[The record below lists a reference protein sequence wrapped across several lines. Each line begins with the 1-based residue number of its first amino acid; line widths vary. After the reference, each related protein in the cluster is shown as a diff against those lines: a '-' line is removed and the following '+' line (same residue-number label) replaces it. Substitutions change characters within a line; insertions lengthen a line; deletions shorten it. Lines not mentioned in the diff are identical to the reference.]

1 METRIAVLG
10 AAGRMG
16 RATVAA
22 LAGRSDCRLVAAI
35 VRRVDENRLALDA
48 AAGVFGPHAGV
59 VAEQLPDAI
68 EADVLIDFSGA
79 AGFDAALR
87 TCRERGMG
95 LVSGST
101 GLAAGQLAAARAAAA
116 EIPILWSSN
125 FSLGVALLRRLVATA
140 AAALGPEFEAEIIEV
155 HHRDKVDAP
164 SGTAL
169 SLGRDLAQARGQDFD
184 EVARYGRQGA
194 AGPRPPGEI
203 GFAVVRAAD
212 VVGEHTVLFAAAG
225 ERLELTHR
233 ATHRDLFARGA
244 VRAAC
249 WLAGRP
255 AGWYELSDLLEDT
268 VATSP

>member
-1 METRIAVLG
+1 MQTRIAVLG

-16 RATVAA
+16 RATIAA
-22 LAGRSDCRLVAAI
+22 LAGQDDCRLVAAI
-35 VRRVDENRLALDA
+35 VRRVDDGRLALDA
-48 AAGVFGPHAGV
+48 AAGIFGTRAGV
-59 VAEQLPDAI
+59 VAEQLPDAV

-79 AGFDAALR
+79 GGFDEALR
-87 TCRERGMG
+87 TCRERGIA

-101 GLAAGQLAAARAAAA
+101 GLSEGQLAAARAASAA
-116 EIPILWSSN
+116 IPVLWSSN

-140 AAALGPEFEAEIIEV
+140 AAALGPEFEAEIMEI

-169 SLGRDLAQARGQDFD
+169 SLGRDIAQARGQDFD
-184 EVARYGRQGA
+184 AVARFARQGS
-194 AGPRPPGEI
+194 AGPRPAGEI
-203 GFAVVRAAD
+203 GFAVARAAD

-244 VRAAC
+244 VQAAR
-249 WLAGRP
+249 WLAGRSP
-255 AGWYELSDLLEDT
+255 GWYALADVLEP
-268 VATSP
+268 VAPTPP

>member
-16 RATVAA
+16 RATIAA
-22 LAGRSDCRLVAAI
+22 LAGQPGCRLVAAI
-35 VRRVDENRLALDA
+35 VRRVDEKRFALDA
-48 AAGVFGPHAGV
+48 AAGVFGPNGGL
-59 VAEQLPDAI
+59 VAEQLPDGV
-68 EADVLIDFSGA
+68 EADVLIEFSGA
-79 AGFDAALR
+79 TGFDAALH
-87 TCRERGMG
+87 TCLERGIG

-101 GLAAGQLAAARAAAA
+101 GLSAAQLAAARAATAR
-116 EIPILWSSN
+116 IPVLWSSN

-140 AAALGPEFEAEIIEV
+140 AATLGSEFEAEIIEV

-169 SLGRDLAQARGQDFD
+169 SLGREVARARGQDFD
-184 EVARYGRQGA
+184 AVARYARQGS

-233 ATHRDLFARGA
+233 ATDRDLFARGA
-244 VRAAC
+244 VRAAR

-255 AGWYELSDLLEDT
+255 AGWYELADLLHEGT
-268 VATSP
+268 PTGP